1 MINGELKIRSLVSEV
16 DTRATS
22 DAMEGLTPPFV
33 TRNMKTVNT
42 RGSVVNERDL
52 LIKSEFLGE
61 FLGTFYRGWDK
72 WNDRT
77 KGDGCE

>member
-1 MINGELKIRSLVSEV
+1 MAIRSLVPEV

-22 DAMEGLTPPFV
+22 DAMEGLAPPFV

-52 LIKSEFLGE
+52 LIKSEFLDE
-61 FLGTFYRGWDK
+61 CLGTLY
-72 WNDRT
+72 T
-77 KGDGCE
+77 E